1 MLIYVHLFIS
11 LSNFIQ
17 KCKIEK
23 KRTMYINIYGV
34 KICQNIL
41 KKINKKEFFLLYL
54 YYLFIITQ
62 SFHPGKN

>member
-41 KKINKKEFFLLYL
+41 KKINKKEFFFIIFI
-54 YYLFIITQ
+54 LFIYYY
-62 SFHPGKN
+62 SKLSYM